1 MIIIQIVVYIA
12 CGALAFGLLMVFV
25 KLFGKKP
32 DGDEV

>member
-1 MIIIQIVVYIA
+1 MIVIEILVYTA
-12 CGALAFGLLMVFV
+12 CGALAFGLLMAFV